1 VPHVG
6 VEAILTWSVCA
17 ADFDQ
22 IEPIRGAKIA
32 LDHLKANFELHVV
45 TSRQADIEEQTRI
58 FVRQHFPDTFAALHF
73 GNHFGKTGAKVS
85 KPDMC
90 KKIGALALIDDSLDY
105 AKQCAAAGLPVFLFG
120 DYPWNETAEPL
131 DQRITRVGTWRMV
144 AQLVSPATVGV

>member
-1 VPHVG
+1 M
-6 VEAILTWSVCA
+6 
-17 ADFDQ
+17 
-22 IEPIRGAKIA
+22 
-32 LDHLKANFELHVV
+32 
-45 TSRQADIEEQTRI
+45 

-144 AQLVSPATVGV
+144 AQLVSPATVGVN

>member
-1 VPHVG
+1 M
-6 VEAILTWSVCA
+6 CA

-32 LDHLKANFELHVV
+32 LDHLKA
-45 TSRQADIEEQTRI
+45 
-58 FVRQHFPDTFAALHF
+58 
-73 GNHFGKTGAKVS
+73 KTGAKIS

-90 KKIGALALIDDSLDY
+90 KKIGAVALIDDSLDY

-144 AQLVSPATVGV
+144 AQLVSPATVGVN